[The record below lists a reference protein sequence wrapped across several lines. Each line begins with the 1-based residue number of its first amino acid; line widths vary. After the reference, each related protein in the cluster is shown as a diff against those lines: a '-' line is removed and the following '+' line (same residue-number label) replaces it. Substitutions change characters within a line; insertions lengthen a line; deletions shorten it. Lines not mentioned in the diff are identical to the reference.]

1 MKIII
6 LDDSFT
12 VRIII
17 ESFLEDLGVNEEEIV
32 SLENGFDALE
42 YIRNNGADIVFSD
55 VNMPKMDGY
64 EFASSLFKIRKDLQ
78 NSFFA
83 ISGDETRESYRKMKK
98 IGVHRFL
105 KKPIESDHFNHFLIP
120 EINKRRAMEE
130 LLL

>member
-12 VRIII
+12 VRMII
-17 ESFLEDLGVNEEEIV
+17 ESFLEDLGVSDEEIV

-42 YIRNNGADIVFSD
+42 YIQRNGADIVFSD
-55 VNMPKMDGY
+55 INMPKMDGY